1 MSKERVEIVEFEH
14 MFKQYYLRL
23 KTYSL
28 RFVRDES
35 AAEDIVQECF
45 MKIWANRNALSVN
58 AISPFL
64 YTTIRNACLNYLKHQ
79 AVLEMKSL
87 DLLCASKGTEHLY
100 EYDFCDSYHLPLLS
114 EELEE
119 QFRFVVGQLPPRCRE
134 VFLLSR
140 LERKKNKEIAEML
153 DISLTAVE
161 KHIAKALQAFAHHF
175 KYKYPIEIYVLL
187 FMIHFPS

>member
-1 MSKERVEIVEFEH
+1 MSKERVEKEDFEN
-14 MFKQYYLRL
+14 MFKKYYLRL

-35 AAEDIVQECF
+35 VAEDIVQECF
-45 MKIWANRNALSVN
+45 MKIWSNRDQLSVN
-58 AISPFL
+58 AISPYL
-64 YTTIRNACLNYLKHQ
+64 YMAIRNACLNHLKHE

-87 DLLCASKGTEHLY
+87 DSLCSAKGSEHLY
-100 EYDFCDSYHLPLLS
+100 EYDFCESYHLPLLS

-119 QFRFVVGQLPPRCRE
+119 QFRFVVGQLPPRCKE

-140 LERKKNKEIAEML
+140 LERKKNREIAEML

-175 KYKYPIEIYVLL
+175 KHNYPIEIYVLL
-187 FMIHFPS
+187 FMVHLAS